1 MTASATSLFEATRKK
16 RKADPSQTAL
26 LGDLPVQ
33 KKPKPPRRA
42 NDFYPTA
49 EPEAIRAL
57 LAYDGDRIR
66 AAGSVWEPACGKGD
80 MVSVI
85 RDAGIP
91 CSASDLVDR
100 GCPDSWQAD
109 FFSCKRPRGNAI
121 ITNPPYNLITAKDGK
136 GAWLRHTMEMPD
148 WTYCAFLL
156 DWNWPAAR
164 TNGFGLLMQKYPF
177 SYAYLMR
184 WKLDFT
190 GEGNPPNRHA
200 WFVWVRGW
208 EGTPMQL
215 RFMDRVD
222 ARQGELKMEEED
234 DE

>member
-1 MTASATSLFEATRKK
+1 MTASAASLFEATRRKK
-16 RKADPSQTAL
+16 RADAAQPMLVDA
-26 LGDLPVQ
+26 PVV
-33 KKPKPPRRA
+33 KPPKRERRA
-42 NDFYPTA
+42 QDFYPTT

-80 MVSVI
+80 LVNVI

-109 FFSCKRPRGNAI
+109 YFSCLRPRGNAI
-121 ITNPPYNLITAKDGK
+121 ITNPPYGLITAKDGK
-136 GAWLRHTMEMPD
+136 GAWLKHTMEMPD
-148 WTYCAFLL
+148 WTYCALLL

-190 GEGNPPNRHA
+190 GQGNPPNRHA

-222 ARQGELKMEEED
+222 ARQGELMMENESD
-234 DE
+234 D